1 MAPQPE
7 RAEDLAS
14 FWNLDPDVVFLNHG
28 SYGACPRPVLE
39 AQERLRTE
47 LERNPVRFLTRV
59 LEGLQDE
66 ARRELA
72 AFVGADPANLA
83 FIPNTTTGVNTVL
96 RSLSFQPE
104 DELLTTTHVYN
115 ACRNALEFA
124 AERAGAKVVV
134 APVPFPIQSPEQ
146 VRETVLGA
154 LTPGTRL
161 ALLDHLASP
170 SGLLFPI
177 AQLVRELRS
186 RGVETLVDGAHAP
199 GAVPLDL
206 EGLGAAYYVGNCH
219 KWLCAPKGAAFLYV
233 RPDRQTAI
241 RPLAISHGANSR
253 RTDRSRFHLEFD
265 WTGTHDPTACLA
277 VPSAIRFLGSL
288 LPGGWVSI
296 MERNHALALEA
307 RALLCRELGVPPPC
321 PDEML
326 GPMAAIPLPGTPAE
340 PGRSGICQ
348 DPLQVALYQ
357 RFKIEA
363 PVTTL
368 PAHPVR
374 FLRISAHLY
383 NSPEQYKRLSR
394 TLAELLKGSCA
405 K

>member
-14 FWNLDPDVVFLNHG
+14 FWNLDPGVVFLNHG

-39 AQERLRTE
+39 AQARLRTE
-47 LERNPVRFLTRV
+47 LERNPVWFLTRE
-59 LEGLQDE
+59 LERLQDE

-72 AFVGADPANLA
+72 TFVGADPANLA
-83 FIPNTTTGVNTVL
+83 FVPNTTTGVNTVL
-96 RSLSFQPE
+96 RSLSFQPG

-124 AERAGAKVVV
+124 AERTGAKVAV

-146 VRETVLGA
+146 VLEAVLGG

-161 ALLDHLASP
+161 TLLDHLASP

-177 AQLVRELRS
+177 APLVRALRE

-206 EGLGAAYYVGNCH
+206 EGLGSAYYVGNCH

-241 RPLAISHGANSR
+241 RPLAISHGANTK

-277 VPSAIRFLGSL
+277 APSAIRFLGSL
-288 LPGGWVSI
+288 LPGGWIAV
-296 MERNHALALEA
+296 MERNRTLALEA
-307 RALLCRELGVPPPC
+307 RDLLCRELGVPSPC

-340 PGRSGICQ
+340 PGRSGIWQ

-357 RFKIEA
+357 RFRIEA

-368 PAHPVR
+368 PANPVR
-374 FLRISAHLY
+374 YLRISAHLY
-383 NSPEQYKRLSR
+383 NSPEQYRRLGKA
-394 TLAELLKGSCA
+394 LAELLKGS
-405 K
+405 